1 MDGRTDSVLITPGR
15 KSKARSNDTVPEMN
29 DLSISNNANATTP
42 SKPSSGHP
50 RSLSS
55 APKFSLPGS
64 QQTDVYAEAR
74 SQVKRYLKDNIIGV
88 QTIAEHSNQNTKQFV
103 TRQAESIAEFIDELV
118 QCVKLDLGKVELE
131 NKLKRTIAAQLKRR
145 SLTEQHSGKTDAE
158 MFNSAM
164 RFLKWL
170 CPGSDS
176 TFSTTNE
183 KHIYPCFV
191 ELINFVA
198 ELVVRP
204 LLDQQPTSFDE
215 YPKQLVRSYN
225 KTDVKPD
232 NAEGGHRIDMALKCD
247 TLNYNGL
254 NNDDGYDKDS
264 FQFSEEDLKA
274 KDGRNDERPNYSRIF
289 AVIEVKPNS
298 SDANMLK
305 GFSQLVKYSKNVYWK
320 QHNRRFIWGLVSG
333 GSNVKAC
340 VLGPNFLLASRFMD
354 VTTVEGRLELIG
366 FLVNWSFCELPKL
379 GYDPT
384 IRFNHKHGCFTIDMA
399 DREPGAAQTTY
410 YLRKIVVVAERVF
423 GRHTR
428 CFVVGKQPPSSDEN
442 CNASAD
448 ILIKDAWPEVSGS
461 AEDDMRDESKL
472 LERVSNGLTGRSE
485 YEGLYPKYINGGRMQ
500 IQNAHGEGVEDTTR
514 TVLGE
519 TVWAQLGELPL
530 RAHMRIAMSGVGEPL
545 KFIKSIPELIVAI
558 YDVMRCHM
566 GILKHC
572 QILHRDISEAN
583 ILVRRDGT
591 GVHGMLIDFDHA
603 ISITDDGYAKHAE
616 RTGTLPFMSV
626 SNLED
631 KPTKRTALDDW
642 ESIIYILCWLGT
654 FGWNSAIRQSDSKR
668 RKNIASWDG
677 DDVEDIAEAKRN
689 HMHSRDNFT
698 GITKGFN
705 PNISDIGR
713 LAKVVKGLRAVLIDN
728 HNDPD
733 LRGAMIISDSFPEEN
748 DSDEETDQYDI
759 WAVKSA
765 RKPTDIFFR
774 NKYIHRSVMREVVA
788 AVPGMVGGLIRHIKS
803 LQGMHH
809 DGGWIGHL
817 LHEAENERMHLMTW
831 MEVSKPV
838 MWERALIAT
847 VQTGF
852 FAVFSLLYMVSP
864 RTAHRVV
871 EYLEEEAVT
880 LYTHF
885 ISEIDAGR
893 IENVKA
899 PEIAV
904 AYWNLDPESTLCDV
918 VLAVRADEALHCD
931 TNHHFSDC
939 IRAKRESLFEDMDT
953 NSNKPHIKY

>member
-1 MDGRTDSVLITPGR
+1 
-15 KSKARSNDTVPEMN
+15 
-29 DLSISNNANATTP
+29 
-42 SKPSSGHP
+42 
-50 RSLSS
+50 
-55 APKFSLPGS
+55 
-64 QQTDVYAEAR
+64 
-74 SQVKRYLKDNIIGV
+74 
-88 QTIAEHSNQNTKQFV
+88 
-103 TRQAESIAEFIDELV
+103 
-118 QCVKLDLGKVELE
+118 
-131 NKLKRTIAAQLKRR
+131 LKRR

-204 LLDQQPTSFDE
+204 PLDQHPTSFDE
-215 YPKQLVRSYN
+215 YPRQLVRSYN

-232 NAEGGHRIDMALKCD
+232 NAEGGHRVDMALKCD

-289 AVIEVKPNS
+289 AVIEVKPNF

-305 GFSQLVKYSKNVYWK
+305 GFSQLVEYSKNVYWK

-384 IRFNHKHGCFTIDMA
+384 IRFNHNHECFTIDMA
-399 DREPGAAQTTY
+399 DSSKPGPTQTKY

-428 CFVVGKQPPSSDEN
+428 CFVVGKQPPSLDGDCDKST
-442 CNASAD
+442 D

-461 AEDDMRDESKL
+461 TEDDMCDESKL
-472 LERVSNGLTGRSE
+472 LERVSNGLAGRSE
-485 YEGLYPKYINGGRMQ
+485 FEGLYPKYINGGRMQ
-500 IQNAHGEGVEDTTR
+500 IQDAHGESVEDTTR

-545 KFIKSIPELIVAI
+545 KFIKSIPELIVVI

-603 ISITDDGYAKHAE
+603 VDITDDGYAKHAE

-626 SNLED
+626 NNLED

-654 FGWNSAIRQSDSKR
+654 FGWNRAIRQSDSKR

-689 HMHSRDNFT
+689 HMDSSRNFT
-698 GITKGFN
+698 EITKGFN
-705 PNISDIGR
+705 PNIPDIRR
-713 LAKVVKGLRAVLIDN
+713 LAKVVKGLRVVLIDN

-733 LRGAMIISDSFPEEN
+733 LRGAMLISDSFPEEN
-748 DSDEETDQYDI
+748 DSDEETDQYEYKPRPDPF
-759 WAVKSA
+759 VKRTEHWESISNSLLA
-765 RKPTDIFFR
+765 KLEIYAMEAKELLLTDI
-774 NKYIHRSVMREVVA
+774 
-788 AVPGMVGGLIRHIKS
+788 
-803 LQGMHH
+803 
-809 DGGWIGHL
+809 
-817 LHEAENERMHLMTW
+817 
-831 MEVSKPV
+831 
-838 MWERALIAT
+838 
-847 VQTGF
+847 
-852 FAVFSLLYMVSP
+852 
-864 RTAHRVV
+864 
-871 EYLEEEAVT
+871 
-880 LYTHF
+880 
-885 ISEIDAGR
+885 
-893 IENVKA
+893 
-899 PEIAV
+899 
-904 AYWNLDPESTLCDV
+904 
-918 VLAVRADEALHCD
+918 
-931 TNHHFSDC
+931 
-939 IRAKRESLFEDMDT
+939 
-953 NSNKPHIKY
+953 

>member
-1 MDGRTDSVLITPGR
+1 
-15 KSKARSNDTVPEMN
+15 
-29 DLSISNNANATTP
+29 
-42 SKPSSGHP
+42 
-50 RSLSS
+50 
-55 APKFSLPGS
+55 
-64 QQTDVYAEAR
+64 
-74 SQVKRYLKDNIIGV
+74 
-88 QTIAEHSNQNTKQFV
+88 
-103 TRQAESIAEFIDELV
+103 
-118 QCVKLDLGKVELE
+118 
-131 NKLKRTIAAQLKRR
+131 
-145 SLTEQHSGKTDAE
+145 
-158 MFNSAM
+158 MFNSAV

-204 LLDQQPTSFDE
+204 PLDQQPTSFDE

-247 TLNYNGL
+247 TLNYSNL

-305 GFSQLVKYSKNVYWK
+305 GFSQLVEYSKNVYWK
-320 QHNRRFIWGLVSG
+320 QHNRRFIWGLISG

-384 IRFNHKHGCFTIDMA
+384 IRFNHNHECFTIDMA
-399 DREPGAAQTTY
+399 DSSKPGPTQTKY

-428 CFVVGKQPPSSDEN
+428 CFVVGEQPPSSDGN
-442 CNASAD
+442 CDTSAD
-448 ILIKDAWPEVSGS
+448 ILIKDAWPEVSDS

-472 LERVSNGLTGRSE
+472 LERVSKGLEGHSE
-485 YEGLYPKYINGGRMQ
+485 FEGLYPKYINGGRMQ

-545 KFIKSIPELIVAI
+545 KLIKSIPELIVVI

-572 QILHRDISEAN
+572 HILHRDISEAN
-583 ILVRRDGT
+583 ILVRRDST

-603 ISITDDGYAKHAE
+603 VDITDDGYAKHAE
-616 RTGTLPFMSV
+616 RTGT
-626 SNLED
+626 
-631 KPTKRTALDDW
+631 
-642 ESIIYILCWLGT
+642 
-654 FGWNSAIRQSDSKR
+654 
-668 RKNIASWDG
+668 
-677 DDVEDIAEAKRN
+677 
-689 HMHSRDNFT
+689 
-698 GITKGFN
+698 
-705 PNISDIGR
+705 
-713 LAKVVKGLRAVLIDN
+713 
-728 HNDPD
+728 
-733 LRGAMIISDSFPEEN
+733 
-748 DSDEETDQYDI
+748 
-759 WAVKSA
+759 SA

-774 NKYIHRSVMREVVA
+774 NKYIHRSVMLEVVA

-803 LQGMHH
+803 LQGMRHN
-809 DGGWIGHL
+809 GGWIGHL
-817 LHEAENERMHLMTW
+817 LHEAENERMHLMMW

-852 FAVFSLLYMVSP
+852 FVIFSLLYMVSP
-864 RTAHRVV
+864 RTAHCVV
-871 EYLEEEAVT
+871 GYLEEEAVT
-880 LYTHF
+880 SYTHF
-885 ISEIDAGR
+885 IGKIDAGR

-918 VLAVRADEALHCD
+918 VLAVRADEALHRD
-931 TNHHFSDC
+931 TNHHFSDR
-939 IRAKRESLFEDMDT
+939 IRAKRESLFEEIDT

>member
-1 MDGRTDSVLITPGR
+1 M
-15 KSKARSNDTVPEMN
+15 K
-29 DLSISNNANATTP
+29 DLSISNNANTTTP
-42 SKPSSGHP
+42 SKPSSSGHP

-64 QQTDVYAEAR
+64 QQTDDYAEAR
-74 SQVKRYLKDNIIGV
+74 SQVKHYLKDNIDSV
-88 QTIAEHSNQNTKQFV
+88 QTIAEHSNQSTQQFV
-103 TRQAESIAEFIDELV
+103 TRQTESIAEFIDELV
-118 QCVKLDLGKVELE
+118 QCAKSGLGKAELE

-145 SLTEQHSGKTDAE
+145 SPSGRYSGKTDAE
-158 MFNSAM
+158 MFDSAV
-164 RFLKWL
+164 RFLPWL

-204 LLDQQPTSFDE
+204 PLDQQPTSFDE

-232 NAEGGHRIDMALKCD
+232 NAEGRHRVDMALKCD
-247 TLNYNGL
+247 ALSYHDTS
-254 NNDDGYDKDS
+254 NDGGYGEDS
-264 FQFSEEDLKA
+264 FRSSKEDLKA
-274 KDGRNDERPNYSRIF
+274 KDGRNGERPNYSRIF

-305 GFSQLVKYSKNVYWK
+305 GFSQLVEYSKNLYWN

-354 VTTVEGRLELIG
+354 VTTAEGQLELIG
-366 FLVNWSFCELPKL
+366 FLANWSFCELPKL

-384 IRFNHKHGCFTIDMA
+384 VRFDLKHLCFAIDTV
-399 DREPGAAQTTY
+399 DNNKPEPAQTTY

-428 CFVVGKQPPSSDEN
+428 CFVVSEQPPSSDGD
-442 CNASAD
+442 CDTSAD
-448 ILIKDAWPEVSGS
+448 ILIKDAWPEVSDS
-461 AEDDMRDESKL
+461 TEDDMRDESKL
-472 LERVSNGLTGRSE
+472 LEWVSNGLAGRSE
-485 YEGLYPKYINGGRMQ
+485 FEGLYPKYINGGRMQ
-500 IQNAHGEGVEDTTR
+500 IQDAHGESVDETTR

-545 KFIKSIPELIVAI
+545 KLIKSIPELIVVI

-572 QILHRDISEAN
+572 HILHRDISEAN
-583 ILVRRDGT
+583 ILVRRDST

-616 RTGTLPFMSV
+616 RTGTVPFMSV
-626 SNLED
+626 NNLED

-642 ESIIYILCWLGT
+642 ESIIYI
-654 FGWNSAIRQSDSKR
+654 F
-668 RKNIASWDG
+668 
-677 DDVEDIAEAKRN
+677 
-689 HMHSRDNFT
+689 
-698 GITKGFN
+698 
-705 PNISDIGR
+705 
-713 LAKVVKGLRAVLIDN
+713 
-728 HNDPD
+728 
-733 LRGAMIISDSFPEEN
+733 
-748 DSDEETDQYDI
+748 I

-774 NKYIHRSVMREVVA
+774 NKYIHRSVMLEVVT
-788 AVPGMVGGLIRHIKS
+788 AVPGMVSGLIHHIKS
-803 LQGMHH
+803 LQGMRH

-838 MWERALIAT
+838 MWELGAKHVDLGI
-847 VQTGF
+847 GGGSGDSNNGEESSF
-852 FAVFSLLYMVSP
+852 IIKGLSAVEMG
-864 RTAHRVV
+864 
-871 EYLEEEAVT
+871 
-880 LYTHF
+880 
-885 ISEIDAGR
+885 I
-893 IENVKA
+893 K
-899 PEIAV
+899 
-904 AYWNLDPESTLCDV
+904 
-918 VLAVRADEALHCD
+918 
-931 TNHHFSDC
+931 NH
-939 IRAKRESLFEDMDT
+939 
-953 NSNKPHIKY
+953 NSF